1 MLVTDAAVSTRAV
14 NREALALSVVIPMWN
29 EEQHISPL
37 FSSLRA
43 ALDPLELD
51 YEIVC
56 VDDGSTDATFATLA
70 VAHESDRRL
79 RVVRLSRNFGKEH
92 AISAGLDAARG
103 ACVALMDGDLQH
115 PPECLPSMLAS
126 IADGHD
132 VVYAV
137 RRDRAREPWLRRLA
151 SRMYFALLRR
161 VADVRM
167 VEGAGDFVMMRRVV
181 VDALCACRESNRYM
195 KGLFAWAGFRAGY
208 VEFDQPT
215 RAGGGSRF
223 TKWTLIRL
231 AVEGLTSFSMVPL
244 RLTTLLGLAV
254 AAVALLSSGYY
265 LVRSLVYGDP
275 IQGFPS
281 LFVGM
286 LFLGAV
292 QLICLGIMGEY
303 LGRTYIESKRRPLY
317 LVRESIDPAA
327 PERRS

>member
-1 MLVTDAAVSTRAV
+1 VTDAFASTRDA
-14 NREALALSVVIPMWN
+14 NRDALALSIVIPMLN
-29 EEQHISPL
+29 EEQHIDAL

-43 ALDPLELD
+43 AIDPLELD
-51 YEIVC
+51 YEILC
-56 VDDGSTDATFATLA
+56 VDDGSTDATFAKLGA
-70 VAHESDRRL
+70 AHESDRRV
-79 RVVRLSRNFGKEH
+79 RAVRLSRNFGKEH

-103 ACVALMDGDLQH
+103 ACVALMDSDLQH
-115 PPECLPSMLAS
+115 PPACLPSMLVR
-126 IADGHD
+126 ITDGHD

-151 SRMYFALLRR
+151 SMTYFTFLRR
-161 VADVRM
+161 VADVQM

-195 KGLFAWAGFRAGY
+195 KGLFAWAGFRAAY
-208 VEFDQPT
+208 VEYDQPQ

-223 TKWTLIRL
+223 TAWTLLRL
-231 AVEGLTSFSMVPL
+231 AAEGLTSFSMVPL
-244 RLTTLLGLAV
+244 RLTTFLGLAV
-254 AAVALLSSGYY
+254 AAVALVSSGYY
-265 LVRSLVYGDP
+265 LIRSWLYGDP

-317 LVRESIDPAA
+317 LIRESIDSPA
-327 PERRS
+327 PGRHS